1 MRPPIS
7 WCRGAGSRVP
17 VEHELV
23 RHAPARFKS
32 GRPVAAAV
40 AVRIR
45 KLAEDDIDG
54 ICALW
59 KEFARLREGMIQS
72 KILNEDAADYFFGYA
87 TGLLQRKDTLTLV
100 AEENKELVGYV
111 IASKQRRPPIYR
123 HTKVAY
129 LSDAFVSESH
139 RGQGILKQFMAELRK
154 WSTNEGITAIDVQL
168 FETNSDAQAIYK
180 KLGFT
185 DYRVVFRQELSEP
198 TPGGAD

>member
-1 MRPPIS
+1 VTR
-7 WCRGAGSRVP
+7 RR
-17 VEHELV
+17 
-23 RHAPARFKS
+23 R
-32 GRPVAAAV
+32 V

-59 KEFARLREGMIQS
+59 KEFARLREGMTQS

-100 AEENKELVGYV
+100 AEENDGGNKTLVGYV

-139 RGQGILKQFMAELRK
+139 RGQGILKQFMAELKK
-154 WSTNEGITAIDVQL
+154 WSLNEGITAVDVQL
-168 FETNSDAQAIYK
+168 FDANKEAQAIYK
-180 KLGFT
+180 TLGFNE
-185 DYRVVFRQELSEP
+185 YRVVFRQEIAQP
-198 TPGGAD
+198 TPGGAE

>member
-1 MRPPIS
+1 
-7 WCRGAGSRVP
+7 
-17 VEHELV
+17 
-23 RHAPARFKS
+23 
-32 GRPVAAAV
+32 V

-59 KEFARLREGMIQS
+59 KEFARLREGMTQS
-72 KILNEDAADYFFGYA
+72 KILNADAADYFFGYA

-100 AEENKELVGYV
+100 AEENDGGNKTLVGYT

-139 RGQGILKQFMAELRK
+139 RGQGILTKFLDELRK
-154 WSTNEGITAIDVQL
+154 WCKTEGITAVDVQL
-168 FETNSDAQAIYK
+168 FEANKDAQAIYRK
-180 KLGFT
+180 MGFK
-185 DYRVVFRQELSEP
+185 DYRVVFRQELAEP
-198 TPGGAD
+198 QPGGAE